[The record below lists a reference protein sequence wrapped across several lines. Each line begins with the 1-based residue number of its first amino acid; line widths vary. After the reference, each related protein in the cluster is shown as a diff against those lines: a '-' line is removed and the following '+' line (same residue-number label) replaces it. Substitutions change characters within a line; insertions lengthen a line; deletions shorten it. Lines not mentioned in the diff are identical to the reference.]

1 VKAFLMHRD
10 QDFDLERELP
20 ANEQDLTQ
28 DLELDTLFN
37 AMATAD
43 KFLLE
48 VAKRAVL
55 LSLADPDAMV
65 YRQRV
70 LADCLE
76 QPAIVREIY
85 DLAVEA
91 IEGKKKAYG
100 FFFRDSP
107 DMILNGSVNV
117 LEFFVGILKRL
128 RQIGDEHAGKFR
140 SEGFVRFFAMLAQ
153 ELDDAYFETIEGH
166 LRRLRFRRGA
176 LISAEL
182 GKGNKGIRHVLRK
195 PLEQSWKERLSLKTP
210 RSYSFTI
217 PDRDE
222 NGFKALEELRGKGIN
237 VVANAL
243 AQSTDHILGFF
254 SMVRT
259 ELAFYVGCLNLHE
272 QLAEKGE
279 PTSVPVPLAPD
290 ELAFS
295 AQGLYDVCLS
305 LHLDARAVGND
316 VNADEKV
323 LVMITGANQGG
334 KSTFLRGVGLA
345 QLMMQCGMFVPAESF
360 TANVCNGV
368 FTHYK
373 REEDVTMESGKL
385 DEELSRM
392 SDIADAITPH
402 GIVLCNES
410 FASTNEREGSE
421 IARQIVRP
429 LMEAGIKVFFVT
441 HMFDLAHSLYV
452 EAADH
457 ALFLRAERRP
467 DGRRTFRLLEGEPL
481 PTSYGEDS
489 YRRIF
494 GTAPDAAPEPAAE
507 VRR

>member
-1 VKAFLMHRD
+1 MHRD

-37 AMATAD
+37 AMATGD

-153 ELDDAYFETIEGH
+153 ELDDAYFETIEDH

-182 GKGNKGIRHVLRK
+182 GKGN
-195 PLEQSWKERLSLKTP
+195 
-210 RSYSFTI
+210 
-217 PDRDE
+217 
-222 NGFKALEELRGKGIN
+222 
-237 VVANAL
+237 
-243 AQSTDHILGFF
+243 
-254 SMVRT
+254 
-259 ELAFYVGCLNLHE
+259 
-272 QLAEKGE
+272 
-279 PTSVPVPLAPD
+279 
-290 ELAFS
+290 
-295 AQGLYDVCLS
+295 
-305 LHLDARAVGND
+305 
-316 VNADEKV
+316 
-323 LVMITGANQGG
+323 
-334 KSTFLRGVGLA
+334 
-345 QLMMQCGMFVPAESF
+345 
-360 TANVCNGV
+360 
-368 FTHYK
+368 
-373 REEDVTMESGKL
+373 
-385 DEELSRM
+385 
-392 SDIADAITPH
+392 
-402 GIVLCNES
+402 
-410 FASTNEREGSE
+410 
-421 IARQIVRP
+421 
-429 LMEAGIKVFFVT
+429 
-441 HMFDLAHSLYV
+441 
-452 EAADH
+452 
-457 ALFLRAERRP
+457 
-467 DGRRTFRLLEGEPL
+467 
-481 PTSYGEDS
+481 
-489 YRRIF
+489 
-494 GTAPDAAPEPAAE
+494 
-507 VRR
+507 